1 MFANLLIILASSLVV
16 IAIFRRLKLPPV
28 LGYLCVGLFVGPT
41 ALDWVNE
48 SEELPDLA
56 EMGVVFLLFSLGLE
70 FSLSKMLALRQ
81 VVFGLGSLQVI
92 CTSILLAGLLALLG
106 MPSNA
111 ALLLGAGLALS
122 STAIV
127 SKELTSLGEIFSSHG
142 QNAIGVLLFQDVVA
156 VLLLTLVPV
165 FAGQSGQAWYWA
177 LPLTLG
183 KTVILFVGLL

>member
-1 MFANLLIILASSLVV
+1 M
-16 IAIFRRLKLPPV
+16 

-70 FSLSKMLALRQ
+70 FSLSKMLALRR

-92 CTSILLAGLLALLG
+92 CSALLLAGLLGLLG
-106 MPSNA
+106 MPAGA
-111 ALLLGAGLALS
+111 ALLLGGGLALS

-142 QNAIGVLLFQDVVA
+142 QNAIGVLLFR
-156 VLLLTLVPV
+156 T
-165 FAGQSGQAWYWA
+165 
-177 LPLTLG
+177 
-183 KTVILFVGLL
+183 